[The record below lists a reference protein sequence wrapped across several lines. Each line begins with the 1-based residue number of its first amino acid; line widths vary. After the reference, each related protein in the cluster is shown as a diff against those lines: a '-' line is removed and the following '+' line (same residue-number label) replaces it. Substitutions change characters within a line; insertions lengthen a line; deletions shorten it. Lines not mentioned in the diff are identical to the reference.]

1 MRSLIRKALAAVA
14 IASGLVLGAA
24 AAPAFAAPVVTA
36 AAAAQAE
43 GVTFTLPPVLIVSA
57 IATVVLP
64 ILVGLVTNSSWS
76 SRAKGILHLALSG
89 VSGILA
95 ELLDYLT
102 NGGTFDIGISIL
114 SAGVTFGIGV
124 GVYLGLMKPAG
135 SSGTSIASSLANTG
149 GITLR
154 R

>member
-1 MRSLIRKALAAVA
+1 MRTLIRKALAVAA
-14 IASGLVLGAA
+14 IAGGLVLGAA
-24 AAPAFAAPVVTA
+24 APALAAPIVTA
-36 AAAAQAE
+36 AAAETTE

-76 SRAKGILHLALSG
+76 GRAKGILHLALSG

-102 NGGTFDIGISIL
+102 NGGTFDVGISLL

-135 SSGTSIASSLANTG
+135 SSGTSIASSLASTG

>member
-1 MRSLIRKALAAVA
+1 MRTLIRKALAVAA
-14 IASGLVLGAA
+14 IAGGLVLGAA
-24 AAPAFAAPVVTA
+24 APALAALIVTA
-36 AAAAQAE
+36 AAAETTE

-76 SRAKGILHLALSG
+76 GRAKGILHLALSG

-102 NGGTFDIGISIL
+102 NGGTFDVGISLL

-135 SSGTSIASSLANTG
+135 SSGTSIASSLASTG